1 MAIPE
6 SFIDELNSRLNI
18 VDVVSTY
25 VALNKKGANHWGLCP
40 FHHEKTPSFSVNE
53 SKQIFHCFGCG
64 KGGGA
69 VRFVMEIENLS
80 FPDAVRKLAGQAGLE
95 VPDDNPGDGRWRE
108 RRKRIL
114 ELNKEAARFYRS
126 MLDDPRGAHV
136 ADYIANKRRIS
147 PKFSARFGLGAAP
160 EGWDNLIRAMQAK
173 GYDKAELIEAGLA
186 VAGKNGGIYD
196 KYRNRLMLPVIDVR
210 GDVIGF
216 TSRVMDDSTPK
227 YLNTPETQIFKK
239 RSILYGI
246 NYAKT
251 TKRPNLILVEGNID
265 VITMHQAGFDN
276 TIATMGTALTEEHIR
291 LLSRYTKELVLC
303 LDNDAAGMD
312 ATQRALA
319 LLKNSDIAVKV
330 VQLPRRQ
337 NENGEMVKQDPDDYI
352 KNFGGEAFESLMSRS
367 ENSVEYRLRVIQGK
381 YDLGGDEQKAAFLQE
396 AAGVIAALSS
406 PVEREIYGGR
416 AAELAGVSKDAMLH
430 EVERLRKKKSWEARK
445 KEERQNLVPTQ
456 RLQPKDRGLRYTN
469 VRSARAEEGILR
481 VVLLD
486 GDYFRQLDDLKEEH
500 FSSPVLAKAYRLL
513 RRRWEED
520 KPVTLAA
527 LDGQFTPEEADLL
540 STAVQDPQPA
550 HTAEAALRDNKS
562 MILAEYR
569 KRNIRSGEDLASL
582 REQLKQ
588 KKGYDT

>member
-1 MAIPE
+1 M
-6 SFIDELNSRLNI
+6 
-18 VDVVSTY
+18 
-25 VALNKKGANHWGLCP
+25 
-40 FHHEKTPSFSVNE
+40 
-53 SKQIFHCFGCG
+53 
-64 KGGGA
+64 
-69 VRFVMEIENLS
+69 
-80 FPDAVRKLAGQAGLE
+80 
-95 VPDDNPGDGRWRE
+95 
-108 RRKRIL
+108 
-114 ELNKEAARFYRS
+114 
-126 MLDDPRGAHV
+126 
-136 ADYIANKRRIS
+136 
-147 PKFSARFGLGAAP
+147 
-160 EGWDNLIRAMQAK
+160 
-173 GYDKAELIEAGLA
+173 
-186 VAGKNGGIYD
+186 
-196 KYRNRLMLPVIDVR
+196 
-210 GDVIGF
+210 
-216 TSRVMDDSTPK
+216 
-227 YLNTPETQIFKK
+227 NTPETQIFKK

-540 STAVQDPQPA
+540 STAVQGPQPA